1 MYEVILTRK
10 IKLDSK
16 DIEILKLLQKNSRIP
31 LDEIARILNMP
42 KSTIHYRIKRLEKL
56 GVIESYYAK
65 LNVESLGKDY
75 ITATFVRAKYGP
87 GYHEVVGKKLA
98 SISGVWAVYF
108 VLGDI
113 DFIVLSRADD
123 RDDFMRILNQMM
135 SIKEIE
141 RTSTHVIIKVIKEDP
156 RIEL

>member
-1 MYEVILTRK
+1 MISTTR
-10 IKLDSK
+10 IKLDNK
-16 DIEILKLLQKNSRIP
+16 DIEILRLLQRNGRVS
-31 LDEIARILNMP
+31 LDEIARTLNMP
-42 KSTIHYRIKRLEKL
+42 KSTIHYRIKRLERS
-56 GVIESYYAK
+56 GIIEAYYAK

-87 GYHEVVGKKLA
+87 GYHEIVGRKLA
-98 SISGVWAVYF
+98 SIPGVWAVYF

-113 DFIVLSRADD
+113 DFIVLSRAND

-135 SIKEIE
+135 SIKGIE

-156 RIEL
+156 RVEL

>member
-1 MYEVILTRK
+1 MISTKR
-10 IKLDSK
+10 IKLDNK
-16 DIEILKLLQKNSRIP
+16 DIEILRLLQRNGRVS
-31 LDEIARILNMP
+31 LDEIARTLNMP
-42 KSTIHYRIKRLEKL
+42 KSTIHYRIKRLERS
-56 GVIESYYAK
+56 GIIEAYYAK

-87 GYHEVVGKKLA
+87 GYHEIVGRKLA
-98 SISGVWAVYF
+98 SIPGVWAVYF

-113 DFIVLSRADD
+113 DFIVLSRAND

-135 SIKEIE
+135 SIKGIE

-156 RIEL
+156 RVEL

>member
-1 MYEVILTRK
+1 MISTKR
-10 IKLDSK
+10 IKLDNK
-16 DIEILKLLQKNSRIP
+16 DIEILRLLQRNGRIS
-31 LDEIARILNMP
+31 LDEIARTLNMP
-42 KSTIHYRIKRLEKL
+42 KSTIHYRIKRLERS
-56 GVIESYYAK
+56 GIIEAYYAK

-87 GYHEVVGKKLA
+87 GYHEIVGRKLA
-98 SISGVWAVYF
+98 SIPGVWAVYF

-113 DFIVLSRADD
+113 DFIVLSRAND

-135 SIKEIE
+135 SIKGIE

-156 RIEL
+156 RVEL

>member
-1 MYEVILTRK
+1 VISTKR
-10 IKLDSK
+10 IKLDNK
-16 DIEILKLLQKNSRIP
+16 DIEILRLLQRNGRIS
-31 LDEIARILNMP
+31 LDEIARTLNMP
-42 KSTIHYRIKRLEKL
+42 KSTIHYRIKRLERS
-56 GVIESYYAK
+56 GIIEAYYAK

-87 GYHEVVGKKLA
+87 GYHEIVGRKLA
-98 SISGVWAVYF
+98 SIPGVWAVYF

-113 DFIVLSRADD
+113 DFIVLSRAND

-135 SIKEIE
+135 SIKGIE

-156 RIEL
+156 RVEL

>member
-1 MYEVILTRK
+1 VISTKR
-10 IKLDSK
+10 IKLDNK
-16 DIEILKLLQKNSRIP
+16 DIEILRLLQRNGRVS
-31 LDEIARILNMP
+31 LDEIARTLNMP
-42 KSTIHYRIKRLEKL
+42 KSTIHYRIKRLERS
-56 GVIESYYAK
+56 GIIEAYYAK

-87 GYHEVVGKKLA
+87 GYHEIVGRKLA
-98 SISGVWAVYF
+98 SIPGVWAVYF

-113 DFIVLSRADD
+113 DFIVLSRAND

-135 SIKEIE
+135 SIKGIE

-156 RIEL
+156 RVEL